1 MEEFILTHGSYLAI
15 VLLLMLTGAGL
26 PVPEEIVIVAA
37 GVLSSPSVHRLDPRI
52 AVAACLA
59 GVLIGDC
66 AMYWI
71 GRGLGRT
78 YLLQHRWFAWILHGD
93 REERMEE
100 LVQQHGFKV
109 FLIARFL
116 VGVRSPLYLAM
127 GIMRLDFRRFLLCD
141 AACGS
146 LVVAVFFL
154 LSYYCGGWV
163 ENLIRR
169 SQWAAT
175 GIVLFVVAIGA
186 AYYVVWKRCRHQL
199 RLDEPGP
206 KEVHRNDSTTS

>member
-15 VLLLMLTGAGL
+15 VLLLVLTGAGL

-37 GVLSSPSVHRLDPRI
+37 GVLSSPTVSRLDPRF
-52 AVAACLA
+52 AVVACLA

-66 AMYWI
+66 TMYWI
-71 GRGLGRT
+71 GRGLGRA
-78 YLLQHRWFAWILHGD
+78 YLRQHRWFAWIAHGD
-93 REERMEE
+93 REERLEE
-100 LVQQHGFKV
+100 LIHQHGFKV

-141 AACGS
+141 AACGA
-146 LVVAVFFL
+146 LVVGVFFL
-154 LSYYCGGWV
+154 LAYFCGGWV
-163 ENLIRR
+163 EDRIRS

-175 GIVLFVVAIGA
+175 GIALVVAAISAG
-186 AYYVVWKRCRHQL
+186 YYIVWKKCRHQL
-199 RLDEPGP
+199 RLDDRAPG
-206 KEVHRNDSTTS
+206 KSGNDSTTS